1 MGGKPFKRLLLAD
14 ALGTTP
20 SSSNFRDLISSSY
33 KYGLTLGSYKSSDIS
48 LTELGEDVTQH
59 KDAQKRLTALRRAVM
74 NPEVFQQFFSD
85 FQDKKIPSDDM
96 LGKIL
101 VAEYKVPE
109 GSAEEC
115 AKFIVENGRFV
126 GIIRDISGSPHVL
139 FDTDFDLEESVPL
152 VEESASNIE
161 VEKQALGVAAPI
173 EVSASQEVEQEKSGI
188 AREEPEGQ
196 SAAKPIFI
204 GHGKNRKPL
213 DKLEKILSTFQIP
226 FKVTIEEANLGRPI
240 PQKVKE
246 TMNQCGS
253 AILIFTRDEKFFDA
267 EGNEIWRA
275 SENVVHELGAAS
287 FAYGDRIVIFKEKGI
302 YFPTNYQSIGYIE
315 FETENLDAKAMDL
328 LKELIGFG
336 LVRITPA

>member
-1 MGGKPFKRLLLAD
+1 MADSKEKQRKRRTPRNFPHHSLEETLALPQKIADEMGGKPFKRLLLAD

-152 VEESASNIE
+152 VEESASNIYY
-161 VEKQALGVAAPI
+161 ARLGFV
-173 EVSASQEVEQEKSGI
+173 
-188 AREEPEGQ
+188 
-196 SAAKPIFI
+196 
-204 GHGKNRKPL
+204 
-213 DKLEKILSTFQIP
+213 ILH
-226 FKVTIEEANLGRPI
+226 L
-240 PQKVKE
+240 
-246 TMNQCGS
+246 
-253 AILIFTRDEKFFDA
+253 
-267 EGNEIWRA
+267 
-275 SENVVHELGAAS
+275 
-287 FAYGDRIVIFKEKGI
+287 
-302 YFPTNYQSIGYIE
+302 
-315 FETENLDAKAMDL
+315 
-328 LKELIGFG
+328 
-336 LVRITPA
+336 